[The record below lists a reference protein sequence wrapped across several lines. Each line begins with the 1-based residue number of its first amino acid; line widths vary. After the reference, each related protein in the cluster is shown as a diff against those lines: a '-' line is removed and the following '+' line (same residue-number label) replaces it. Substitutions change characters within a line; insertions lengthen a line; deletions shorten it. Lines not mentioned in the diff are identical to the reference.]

1 MTQLLVLFER
11 RRWKTGVWFKFRFAS
26 LVALCAGAPKH
37 CIVNIIIV
45 AKGIKN
51 INRKKSKWFQF
62 ILYAF
67 VSLFVNICSNLKKKD
82 EEGKSYCDALNS
94 LRCNSHH
101 QCKNKSP
108 FWNFKFWLW
117 AFFVFNN
124 EKEKKQWRWRQQ
136 QRQKEVQFVIFS
148 LFCFL
153 LLSHKC
159 MHLFSRHINVSG
171 WVQTKWV
178 FVIKMMYV
186 SQSLRWIASHKK
198 LLYNEFDVTFPFGC
212 LISILWLVTA
222 LFFYFFLI

>member
-1 MTQLLVLFER
+1 MRSFLFLSISVR
-11 RRWKTGVWFKFRFAS
+11 IWK
-26 LVALCAGAPKH
+26 
-37 CIVNIIIV
+37 
-45 AKGIKN
+45 
-51 INRKKSKWFQF
+51 
-62 ILYAF
+62 
-67 VSLFVNICSNLKKKD
+67 KKKD
-82 EEGKSYCDALNS
+82 EEGKSYCDALNF

-101 QCKNKSP
+101 QCKNESP

-222 LFFYFFLI
+222 LFFISFSFKISFVYAIIFSLFYLLHYGTLDLFAKHIGTLKKSACSYSFFSRLLNV

>member
-1 MTQLLVLFER
+1 MRGCAKALHCEHYYRGQRNKKYQSKKIKMISIYFVCVRFSFCQYLFE
-11 RRWKTGVWFKFRFAS
+11 FE
-26 LVALCAGAPKH
+26 
-37 CIVNIIIV
+37 
-45 AKGIKN
+45 
-51 INRKKSKWFQF
+51 
-62 ILYAF
+62 
-67 VSLFVNICSNLKKKD
+67 KKKD